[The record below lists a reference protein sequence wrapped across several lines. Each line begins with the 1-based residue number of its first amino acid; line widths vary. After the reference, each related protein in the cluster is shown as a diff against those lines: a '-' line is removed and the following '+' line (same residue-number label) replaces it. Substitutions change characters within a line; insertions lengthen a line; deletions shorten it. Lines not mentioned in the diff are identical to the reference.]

1 MMYFKPPQNNHND
14 FYHPLNQVNEEKSTK
29 ARVMFK
35 GSPSDAR
42 RDMRVAK
49 ETGLYDRATEKPS
62 GKGRV
67 YEITFKSEG
76 QFRRFMSQFEVDLM
90 EYPLKEGVKIDE
102 AC

>member
-14 FYHPLNQVNEEKSTK
+14 FYHPLNQVNEEKFTK

-49 ETGLYDRATEKPS
+49 ETGLYQSATEKPS
-62 GKGRV
+62 GPR
-67 YEITFKSEG
+67 S
-76 QFRRFMSQFEVDLM
+76 
-90 EYPLKEGVKIDE
+90 
-102 AC
+102 